1 LKNKIKNKDHR
12 YKKNRFLD
20 LMRHAVFGIED
31 GLVSTL
37 GIVFGTSVGSHNPK
51 IVILAGFAGLISGGL
66 SMGAGTYLSSK
77 SQRELYEKKFLEE
90 KVHAKHEIKKE
101 LDDLN
106 KIYKEKG
113 IDGKFIKSF
122 LKCISRNP
130 KLLARIVSME
140 KIGIVP
146 EAFDRPLLNAS
157 LITGLFLLVGLIP
170 ILPFFFY
177 KIAVA
182 QQVSIVA
189 TVSALFLFG
198 GFRSKFSQR
207 GFLKSGLE
215 MVAIALL
222 AAILGYGVGRV
233 LGI

>member
-1 LKNKIKNKDHR
+1 MYNKNKDFR

-37 GIVFGTSVGSHNPK
+37 GIVFGTAIGSHNPK

-77 SQRELYEKKFLEE
+77 SQKELYEKKFLEE
-90 KVHAKHEIKKE
+90 KSHAKHHVEKE
-101 LDDLN
+101 LKDLD

-113 IDGKFIKSF
+113 IDGKTIKPF
-122 LKCISRNP
+122 LKSISKNH
-130 KLLARIVSME
+130 KLLARIIAME

-146 EAFDRPLLNAS
+146 EAFDRPILNAL

-177 KIAVA
+177 KIALAQKISIAITVA
-182 QQVSIVA
+182 
-189 TVSALFLFG
+189 ALFIFG
-198 GFRSKFSQR
+198 GFRSKFSER
-207 GFLKSGLE
+207 SFLKSGLE
-215 MVAIALL
+215 MVSIALI
-222 AAILGYGVGRV
+222 ATILGYAVGKI
-233 LGI
+233 LGIN